1 MTTTNPVSTAV
12 PLLRCAG
19 VVAGHDG
26 VAVVKDLDLDVGQGE
41 VVALLGA
48 NGVGKTTIL
57 LSISGLIPLLGGTI
71 ELFGQDL
78 SATRRNRFG
87 FPRRSSRA
95 KQVVD
100 RARAGISHVPE
111 DRALF
116 FDLTVRENLCLAA
129 RPKPANQQ
137 DPGSED
143 SGVEHP
149 GVEHPGVEG
158 LGVETPE
165 LQVAAE
171 SLAPSDSAELLEQ
184 VLEYFPALVGL
195 LDQPAG
201 VLSGGQQQMLAI
213 GRGLMSQPKLLMVD
227 ELSLGLAPI
236 LVEQLLP
243 VLRSIAKATG
253 IGVLIVEQHVHLALA
268 VSDRAYLL
276 RRGKD
281 TVSGTS
287 AELAARADLVEAGYF
302 GD

>member
-137 DPGSED
+137 AT
-143 SGVEHP
+143 GVEHP

>member
-1 MTTTNPVSTAV
+1 MSTTNRLSTPV
-12 PLLRCAG
+12 PILRCTA
-19 VVAGHDG
+19 VVAGHDS
-26 VAVVKDLDLDVGQGE
+26 VAVVNGLDLVVGEGE

-48 NGVGKTTIL
+48 NGVGKTTTL
-57 LSISGLIPLLGGTI
+57 LTISGLIPLLGGKI

-78 SATRRNRFG
+78 SATERNRFG
-87 FPRRSSRA
+87 LPQRSSRA

-129 RPKPANQQ
+129 KRKT
-137 DPGSED
+137 
-143 SGVEHP
+143 SGPHASGP
-149 GVEHPGVEG
+149 
-158 LGVETPE
+158 
-165 LQVAAE
+165 QVAGETAARIGVAE
-171 SLAPSDSAELLEQ
+171 MLER
-184 VLEYFPALVGL
+184 VLGYFPALAGL

-243 VLRSIAKATG
+243 VLRSIARESG
-253 IGVLIVEQHVHLALA
+253 IGVLLVEQHVHLALA

-276 RRGKD
+276 RRGKE

>member
-137 DPGSED
+137 AT
-143 SGVEHP
+143 

>member
-149 GVEHPGVEG
+149 GVE
-158 LGVETPE
+158 TPE